1 MPTQKKFLDEAGL
14 IQLLQEIEGLD
25 ETNIKDLY
33 WSTDNADTYPTVV
46 YKVGDKNGSP
56 KTTKKITFKGD
67 VGTEPTGATSRNLT
81 ITIGGTDK
89 TITYYDTLNTDEKV
103 KQTKDTTGTTALPV
117 IFANSA
123 DPNGTASQV
132 KYDTALT
139 YKPSTDELKATSGS
153 NVTTIKPTEINI
165 TDGTNSVSLTASG
178 YSGPISLP
186 AGSKPSMTYTKS
198 SGNITVTIG
207 GQTST
212 AISLA
217 QADAS
222 NYGVVKVDSAL
233 STTSTN
239 PVQNKKAK
247 EGIDAAAKTVR
258 QTEKTD
264 DTEYSVMVALGT
276 SNNPIA
282 EAGYT
287 SNVHINPNGSNR
299 SLTVATTTGTASAP
313 QSTNVV
319 IEKGG
324 ITFGNSDES
333 PRIDA
338 TNYDGR
344 ALETENVLKYNTTN
358 TQATPDGA
366 RLVGYFDEDQSLETT
381 VGDALDELYDLIG
394 GSGGSGGSDTSLNDR
409 VSALETGKAD
419 KSAAVGNITGTTGGN
434 ETANFSMVNG
444 TSKTFVYKN
453 DKVAYTSDTTTN
465 GNLPVVL
472 GNGETPTTPG
482 GVKYNTAVTFN
493 PTAKTLQVQDG
504 TSSMSIAP
512 ITLNSISGTG
522 SSRREVA
529 ISSTGIIFLTTA
541 GTQVGH
547 ISNNGTTLTFTGT
560 SAKSV
565 SDGDGNNIVNTYATK
580 TALEALTQQLTSSF
594 QIVTTLPTADGTHGG
609 IIYLIKDQEYGDT
622 NSNIFK
628 EYIEVNDSSTS
639 TPNWKFELLGT
650 TDAGVDVVTI
660 PATGTNSVHS
670 YFAQYVLNA

>member
-1 MPTQKKFLDEAGL
+1 MPTQKKFLDQDGL

-25 ETNIKDLY
+25 ESNIKDIY

-56 KTTKKITFKGD
+56 KSTKKITFKGD
-67 VGTEPTGATSRNLT
+67 ISTAPTGATSRNLT

-89 TITYYDTLNTDEKV
+89 TITYYDTPNTDEKV
-103 KQTKDTTGTTALPV
+103 KQTRDTTGTTALPIV
-117 IFANSA
+117 FTNTS
-123 DPNGTASQV
+123 DPNGTSAQV

-139 YKPSTDELKATSGS
+139 YKPSTDELKAASGS

-165 TDGTNSVSLTASG
+165 TDGTNSVGLTASG

-186 AGSKPSMTYTKS
+186 AGSKPSITYTKS
-198 SGNITVTIG
+198 DGNITVTIG

-212 AISLA
+212 AVSLA
-217 QADAS
+217 QADTT
-222 NYGVVKVDSAL
+222 NYGVVKVDNTL
-233 STTSTN
+233 STSSTN
-239 PVQNKKAK
+239 PVQNKVVKA
-247 EGIDAAAKTVR
+247 GIDAAAKTVK

-264 DTEYSVMVALGT
+264 NTEYNVMLALASSSGT
-276 SNNPIA
+276 NA

-287 SNVHINPNGSNR
+287 SNVHINPNGPNK
-299 SLTVATTTGTASAP
+299 SLTVVTTAGTQEAP
-313 QSTNVV
+313 QSVNVV

-324 ITFGNSDES
+324 ITFRDSNQLS
-333 PRIDA
+333 RIDV

-381 VGDALDELYDLIG
+381 VGDALDDLYNLIG
-394 GSGGSGGSDTSLNDR
+394 GSGSGGTSLNSR
-409 VSALETGKAD
+409 VDALETGKAD

-472 GNGETPTTPG
+472 GNGTTPTTLG

-493 PTAKTLQVQDG
+493 PTTKTLQVQDG

-512 ITLNSISGTG
+512 TTLNSVSGTE
-522 SSRREVA
+522 SSRKEIA
-529 ISSTGIIFLTTA
+529 IDSTGLIFLTTA
-541 GTQVGH
+541 GNQVGN
-547 ISNNGTTLTFTGT
+547 ITNNGTTVTFTGT
-560 SAKSV
+560 SAKAV
-565 SDGDGNNIVNTYATK
+565 SDGNGNNIVNTYATK
-580 TALEALTQQLTSSF
+580 TALEALTQQLTGSF

-622 NSNIFK
+622 NNNIFK
-628 EYIEVNDSSTS
+628 EYVEVNDGTTS

-660 PATGTNSVHS
+660 PATGTNSVAS
-670 YFAQYVLNA
+670 MFAQYVTNA

>member
-25 ETNIKDLY
+25 EGNIKDIY

-67 VGTEPTGATSRNLT
+67 IGTAPTGATSRNLT
-81 ITIGGTDK
+81 ITVGGTDK

-103 KQTKDTTGTTALPV
+103 KQTKDTTGTTALPIV
-117 IFANSA
+117 FTNTS
-123 DPNGTASQV
+123 DPNGTSAQV

-198 SGNITVTIG
+198 NGNITVTIG

-212 AISLA
+212 AVSLA

-222 NYGVVKVDSAL
+222 NYGVVKVDSSL
-233 STTSTN
+233 STSSTN
-239 PVQNKKAK
+239 PVQNKIAKA
-247 EGIDAAAKTVR
+247 GIDAAAKTVR

-264 DTEYSVMVALGT
+264 NTEYNVMVALGT
-276 SNNPIA
+276 SNSPIA

-287 SNVHINPNGSNR
+287 SNVHINPNGANR
-299 SLTVATTTGTASAP
+299 SLTVATTTGTASEP

-324 ITFGNSDES
+324 ITFGNSDSS

-344 ALETENVLKYNTTN
+344 ALETEKVLLYNTLN
-358 TQATPDGA
+358 TDEKHDGA
-366 RLVGYFDEDQSLETT
+366 RLVGYYDKEQTLETT
-381 VGDALDELYDLIG
+381 VGDALDDLYDQIG
-394 GSGGSGGSDTSLNDR
+394 GSGGGGTSLNDR
-409 VSALETGKAD
+409 VDALEKGKAD

-472 GNGETPTTPG
+472 GNGATPTTPG

-493 PTAKTLQVQDG
+493 PNTKTLEVQDG
-504 TSSMSIAP
+504 TSSMSIGP
-512 ITLNSISGTG
+512 TTLNSISGTG
-522 SSRREVA
+522 SSRKEVA
-529 ISSTGIIFLTTA
+529 IGSTGIIFLTTA
-541 GTQVGH
+541 GTQVGK
-547 ISNNGTTLTFTGT
+547 ITNNGTTVTFTGT
-560 SAKSV
+560 SAKSI

-580 TALEALTQQLTSSF
+580 TALEALTQQLTGSF

-628 EYIEVNDSSTS
+628 EYIEVNDSTTS

-660 PATGTNSVHS
+660 PATGNNSVHTL
-670 YFAQYVLNA
+670 FAQYVLNA